1 MNPFQELQQRANMKQ
16 AAGGVPP
23 HEEAQLW
30 QDKLI
35 GKTLIEN
42 DQATDL
48 SDDQTFLVKN
58 LPQPFRVVKRD
69 SMVTMDFRPE
79 RMNVHIDDNNKV
91 TGVYFS

>member
-1 MNPFQELQQRANMKQ
+1 MFLPRGQGSPFTSFPRTRYFRSLSIIMNPFQELQQRANMKQ

-48 SDDQTFLVKN
+48 SDDQVRAYLC
-58 LPQPFRVVKRD
+58 
-69 SMVTMDFRPE
+69 
-79 RMNVHIDDNNKV
+79 
-91 TGVYFS
+91 